1 MVREE
6 QGKHIWG
13 YSKLDVVEAEMRE
26 GKNGKGYHVVKN
38 Y

>member
-13 YSKLDVVEAEMRE
+13 YSKLDVVEAENEE
-26 GKNGKGYHVVKN
+26 GKMVRDTMVKN

>member
-13 YSKLDVVEAEMRE
+13 YSKLDVVEAEMRRE
-26 GKNGKGYHVVKN
+26 KMVRDTMW
-38 Y
+38 